1 MSYLQVFKRVFR
13 TTKKHCSFCG
23 KHHSEVANLIA
34 GDGVS
39 ICNECVL
46 ICSGVLMKKCEVYRV
61 SELHQMRDFLG
72 TAKTEAKAVPNGAP
86 AKPSSNSATI
96 EGTPTGS

>member
-34 GDGVS
+34 GDGAS

-46 ICSGVLMKKCEVYRV
+46 ICSAVLMKKCEVYRA
-61 SELHQMRDFLG
+61 SELHQMRKFLG
-72 TAKTEAKAVPNGAP
+72 VTGKAEPSAAASSGTA
-86 AKPSSNSATI
+86 
-96 EGTPTGS
+96 TPG